1 MAGTWVCSILV
12 TFDLWICQIAG
23 CKKENS
29 LITTCGQSQALNEPD
44 WCAFFGCGAS
54 RCLRATR
61 GTLRHWGSLLMG
73 WPPKWVPL
81 LCCCGMWER
90 EDPLTRTASS
100 CLVCTCCKHRHP
112 PPQSLEQEQTLT
124 SPRSWGYESVTL
136 QSVGL

>member
-1 MAGTWVCSILV
+1 MCKCPPFRSIHMAGTWVCSILV
-12 TFDLWICQIAG
+12 MFDLWIYQIAG

-29 LITTCGQSQALNEPD
+29 LITTCVQSQALNEPD

-73 WPPKWVPL
+73 WLPKWVLL
-81 LCCCGMWER
+81 LCCCGMWEH

-100 CLVCTCCKHRHP
+100 CLVAPAVNINTPPRP
-112 PPQSLEQEQTLT
+112 PPLPATL
-124 SPRSWGYESVTL
+124 G
-136 QSVGL
+136 